1 MGHNKKNILIITGR
15 YGKGTPSDNE
25 IVDSIFGKGYARERF
40 ELYFHWY
47 NLIHEL
53 GHGIIEFNSTS
64 RLHPVKEEQL
74 VNDFAVAYW
83 TYYGEKEKLDELDMI
98 VSYALTHLKRPADN
112 LTHIEYAYNNWG
124 KEELMNFNNYGWFQF
139 SCVKNSLS
147 EKKPIESVLPQMGVQ
162 HVMPRV
168 QQVLTYTLEG
178 EKTSRKIVEDA
189 AHILSKWGVMLSNV
203 SVAFDDDPNKHMCT
217 HIDA

>member
-15 YGKGTPSDNE
+15 YGKGAPSDNE
-25 IVDSIFGKGYARERF
+25 IVDNIFGKEYARERF

-53 GHGIIEFNSTS
+53 GHGIIEYNSAS

-83 TYYGEKEKLDELDMI
+83 TYYGEKEKLDELDTI
-98 VSYALTHLKRPADN
+98 VSYALKHVKRPADN

-147 EKKPIESVLPQMGVQ
+147 EKKPMESVLPQMGVQ
-162 HVMPRV
+162 CVITNE
-168 QQVLTYTLEG
+168 QQLLPYTLRG
-178 EKTSRKIVEDA
+178 EKISEKIVGDA
-189 AHILSKWGVMLSNV
+189 VRIINKWGAALPDV
-203 SVAFDDDPNKHMCT
+203 SVAFDDDPNRHMCT